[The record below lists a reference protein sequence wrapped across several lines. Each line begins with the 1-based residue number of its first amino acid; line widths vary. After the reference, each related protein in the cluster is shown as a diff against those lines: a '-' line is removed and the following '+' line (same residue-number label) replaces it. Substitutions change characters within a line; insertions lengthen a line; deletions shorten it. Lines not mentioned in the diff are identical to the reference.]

1 MKVLD
6 IIQLLLHTQQRQAE
20 GQERF
25 YYSYSLYLPE
35 TLNIQKRSFFFLRYM
50 S

>member
-6 IIQLLLHTQQRQAE
+6 IIQLLLHTQQRQAG

-25 YYSYSLYLPE
+25 YYGYSLCLPE
-35 TLNIQKRSFFFLRYM
+35 TLNIQKQFFF
-50 S
+50 